1 MKHDPRLTQETLQL
15 EFDPTT
21 FKTLLRDLVFREAG
35 KPYFKHFAIPRHSR
49 WLGAWRR
56 LPTYQA
62 ECQLLPVGGHHF
74 DQRIREFFLTYGCL
88 RAVFQAS
95 GMPVTAVQV
104 LRQRCPVLNA
114 ALEQIQHL
122 ECALKSEDRYAV
134 LLTGGLL
141 LYPLPEETFEEE
153 SYLG

>member
-1 MKHDPRLTQETLQL
+1 MKRDPRLTQETLQL

-35 KPYFKHFAIPRHSR
+35 KPYFKHFAIPRRSR

-56 LPTYQA
+56 LSTYQA
-62 ECQLLPVGGHHF
+62 ECQLLPVGGHHL
-74 DQRIREFFLTYGCL
+74 DQRIREFFLTHGCL

-104 LRQRCPVLNA
+104 LRQQCLGLNA

-122 ECALKSEDRYAV
+122 ECALENEDRYTV
-134 LLTGGLL
+134 CLTGGLL
-141 LYPLPEETFEEE
+141 LYPLPEETFDAE
-153 SYLG
+153 L